1 MKTIA
6 DLERTIADL
15 RQSLEGM
22 RLARAEDHAAV
33 ARRDKRIAEL
43 ELELGRR
50 PSPCTTPGC
59 DGKGIGRLCSD
70 CWTRPPAEPALII
83 VSEAELAAAER
94 VILAEGTAPGNV
106 EDRCASCGVAVPKG
120 WECCAACFHV
130 GR

>member
-43 ELELGRR
+43 ELELTRR
-50 PSPCTTPGC
+50 PAVRSFVP
-59 DGKGIGRLCSD
+59 IGPQFDPLHPS
-70 CWTRPPAEPALII
+70 
-83 VSEAELAAAER
+83 LA
-94 VILAEGTAPGNV
+94 AEGTAPGNV